1 VWIYGLWDPLGTIGN
16 LFDDAKHG
24 AALRQEGVSSAPV
37 PTRWPWWLNAVAAA
51 YPNWTG
57 RPVLARVGH
66 ACTADQSN
74 NAETVAGLGGV
85 YVVVSEAG
93 GSRARFWRGRPTGS
107 RPRWPQRRA
116 PCPGEAAFPPRLR
129 RSILSPGR

>member
-1 VWIYGLWDPLGTIGN
+1 MSLI
-16 LFDDAKHG
+16 
-24 AALRQEGVSSAPV
+24 AP
-37 PTRWPWWLNAVAAA
+37 TLQSFFTDR
-51 YPNWTG
+51 
-57 RPVLARVGH
+57 LARQKNASPHTVVGQ